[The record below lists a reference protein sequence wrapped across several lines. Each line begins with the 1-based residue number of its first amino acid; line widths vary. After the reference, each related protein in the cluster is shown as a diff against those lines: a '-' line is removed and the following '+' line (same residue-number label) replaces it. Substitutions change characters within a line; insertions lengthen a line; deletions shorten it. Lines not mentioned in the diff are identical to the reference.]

1 MTKKRSVINW
11 GYLLALVIFAVMVS
25 IFVYA
30 QEAPDPYPIDIVT
43 PTGPLQCIE
52 VYPGY
57 WDCI

>member
-1 MTKKRSVINW
+1 MV
-11 GYLLALVIFAVMVS
+11 VS
-25 IFVYA
+25 IIVYA
-30 QEAPDPYPIDIVT
+30 QETPYPIDIVT